1 MHHEQIFKFLGC
13 IKICKDSTWTKTRR
27 NKIMQ
32 PITSNNNLRP
42 VFPYHVY
49 NQADFDNPFINW
61 RRFMFWHYKDEF
73 HFYIFTA
80 VQDSILIKAAR
91 KANIW
96 WHSYYCSSWKSCFKI
111 FEFKVS
117 GTKRDVVPNDR
128 FPSAETISMW
138 LLLLF
143 PPGQPQDRLLW
154 EVLRYLRSSISF

>member
-32 PITSNNNLRP
+32 PITSNNDSRP
-42 VFPYHVY
+42 VFRYHVY

-96 WHSYYCSSWKSCFKI
+96 WHSYYCSSWKSCFK
-111 FEFKVS
+111 FLNLKSLEPKGMWS
-117 GTKRDVVPNDR
+117 LMTDSHLLRLYQCDYCYYSHLGNPRTDCYGR
-128 FPSAETISMW
+128 FLDI
-138 LLLLF
+138 
-143 PPGQPQDRLLW
+143 
-154 EVLRYLRSSISF
+154 